1 MVVGA
6 DLEVGDASGLVCW
19 VRERSRFE
27 FGKDLSWLTSRLGK
41 ASWLASTV
49 LRWTEVRLP
58 SASVSG
64 RVATVLTWL
73 SLACC
78 EGVTPE
84 LGLRATIT
92 FRKPLCS
99 LVLREIHG
107 GVGSSTVEDSGV
119 VVHYVPVEAWRRS

>member
-6 DLEVGDASGLVCW
+6 DLGIGDASGLVCW
-19 VRERSRFE
+19 VRRGSRLEFE
-27 FGKDLSWLTSRLGK
+27 KDLNGLTSRLGK
-41 ASWLASTV
+41 AGWLASTV

-58 SASVSG
+58 SASVAG

-84 LGLRATIT
+84 LGLRATFT
-92 FRKPLCS
+92 FRKPLCL
-99 LVLREIHG
+99 LVLRKVHG
-107 GVGSSTVEDSGV
+107 GVGSSTVEDPGV
-119 VVHYVPVEAWRRS
+119 VVHDVPVEAWRES